1 MFNKHQHKYKK
12 NNRYNGVN
20 TIAHNDHN
28 TEVKIQVLIHLIHII

>member
-1 MFNKHQHKYKK
+1 MI

-28 TEVKIQVLIHLIHII
+28 TEVKIQGIEYFI